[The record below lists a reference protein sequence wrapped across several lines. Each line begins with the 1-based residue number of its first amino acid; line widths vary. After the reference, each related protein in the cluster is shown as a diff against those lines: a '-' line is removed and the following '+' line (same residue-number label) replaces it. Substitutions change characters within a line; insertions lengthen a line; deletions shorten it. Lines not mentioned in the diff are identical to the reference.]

1 MAQKFKLDA
10 NTVLIAGVAL
20 GGFFIVRKLLVNLG
34 LATGAGERRV
44 IREQE
49 DPNSPFK
56 PSFYKTD
63 AAKRNNALVLRN
75 ATATELA
82 KKIWNAL
89 NWYADDTAA
98 VIGVFSSLQTQSQV
112 SYLAETFLNRYNQD
126 LLAYLQEGS
135 DTFPWNGLGDNELSR
150 VKNLVSR
157 LPKYRK

>member
-56 PSFYKTD
+56 PAFYKT
-63 AAKRNNALVLRN
+63 NLETLQLRN
-75 ATATELA
+75 WLKRFTM
-82 KKIWNAL
+82 
-89 NWYADDTAA
+89 
-98 VIGVFSSLQTQSQV
+98 
-112 SYLAETFLNRYNQD
+112 
-126 LLAYLQEGS
+126 
-135 DTFPWNGLGDNELSR
+135 P
-150 VKNLVSR
+150 
-157 LPKYRK
+157 